1 MEKTLKYSVHAHG
14 ELEEAISC
22 PLGTYCVDMK
32 TKLYY
37 FKSAKKE
44 MPDDVANTAAEAM
57 AHLAVLKGAKSAVA
71 ALVIH
76 EKFGLLKKENVK
88 EKDGKLTY
96 DIAIE
101 GEMQEYVE
109 TKVGSLYG
117 DPDKEAFYFDSAKK
131 GFMEPILKK
140 KFYEGIKAD
149 LDSDD
154 SEKQLGAE
162 CVMDIFKDWTELDD
176 EDIVREKPII
186 NKN

>member
-32 TKLYY
+32 TKFYY
-37 FKSAKKE
+37 FKSAKE
-44 MPDDVANTAAEAM
+44 GMPDEVANAASEAM
-57 AHLAVLKGAKSAVA
+57 AHIAVLKGAKSAVA

-76 EKFGLLKKENVK
+76 EKFELLKKK
-88 EKDGKLTY
+88 DITEKDGKLIY
-96 DIAIE
+96 DFTIE
-101 GEMQEYVE
+101 GEMEEFVE
-109 TKVGSLYG
+109 TKYGSLYG
-117 DPDKEAFYFDSAKK
+117 DADKEAFYFDSAKK

-154 SEKQLGAE
+154 PEEKLGAE
-162 CVMDIFKDWTELDD
+162 CVIDIIKNWTELDED
-176 EDIVREKPII
+176 DIVREKPS
-186 NKN
+186 N